1 MVTQSASQTEDNSSP
16 REAKVAKKLRE
27 LYSALDGIALKEDV
41 WDRLLTDEERTRW
54 DSKNAAM
61 RECRNATVLY
71 CEAKGISLEA
81 SVIEIWR
88 NYNLSDIDYHW
99 LCRELFHFT
108 GERVGPLAVDSDSS
122 NFTAV
127 SDKPVWDSDRNE
139 LWFQGKLARTVRG
152 EAVSFN
158 IQLILDSF
166 QKNGWPVRI
175 ADPLPNGKDP
185 ERLRA
190 TIASLNGRKNTNS
203 RIKYIKFIA
212 DGSGK
217 GISWKPF
224 NASTDT
230 ESEASN

>member
-1 MVTQSASQTEDNSSP
+1 MVNQTTAPNVCDSSP
-16 REAKVAKKLRE
+16 RKTEFCRKLSD
-27 LYSALDGIALKEDV
+27 LNSSLIGAALLEDV
-41 WDRLLTDEERTRW
+41 WKRLLTDEERVQW
-54 DSKNAAM
+54 DSPKSAHANCGNAV
-61 RECRNATVLY
+61 NLY
-71 CEAKGISLEA
+71 SKAKGISFYA
-81 SVIEIWR
+81 SIIELWR
-88 NYNLSDIDYHW
+88 NYNLPDIDYNW

-108 GERVGPLAVDSDSS
+108 GERVGPLAVETDSS

-139 LWFQGKLARTVRG
+139 LWFQGKIARTVRG

-166 QKNGWPVRI
+166 QKNGWPARI
-175 ADPLPNGKDP
+175 ADPLPNGPDP